1 MTIQRTKYGIKDVPE
16 EMEQDEVMQPRSP
29 AGAPGTGLGMG
40 DSLESRAEV
49 RQPLDVEPVDEE
61 EPKPSML
68 DSLRQKW
75 RDSMGAQRKHQDILA
90 GMVAKP
96 SDPFNPSQEELA
108 AIEETTSPYMSMG
121 SVQAKKPLN
130 PFLTNPDKQ
139 MAAAIQRAKD
149 VSNVAEKARF
159 DAGIA
164 HQKALHE
171 MDKAERLKRTKKLF
185 R

>member
-96 SDPFNPSQEELA
+96 SDPFNPSREELA

-130 PFLTNPDKQ
+130 LFSQ
-139 MAAAIQRAKD
+139 AEQEMA
-149 VSNVAEKARF
+149 VGAEKAKEIAKAAERARF
-159 DAGIA
+159 EAGIA
-164 HQKALHE
+164 RQKALRE